1 MAALRVCDKHPE
13 LNTASLLLVGVD
25 GIPQDQLTEAILEE
39 SKSFTVNVRLAKK
52 LPLPTENEE
61 SRPRIDLIVFLL
73 DVRNQYSIEIT
84 KSSLAYVDVNFFLG
98 KVCFLAVI
106 DKSIKHQVVEMHAV
120 KELADSY
127 SSPLFFV
134 ELASPERR
142 TGIAQRLL
150 RMLKVAAGLVPG
162 VSALALSS
170 LLRPSFKT
178 QAKRC

>member
-1 MAALRVCDKHPE
+1 M
-13 LNTASLLLVGVD
+13 VGVD

-134 ELASPERR
+134 ELAVS
-142 TGIAQRLL
+142 TFGITSFVVVCGTLL
-150 RMLKVAAGLVPG
+150 CANCLENAWSLHLTVNPVKHFE
-162 VSALALSS
+162 SS
-170 LLRPSFKT
+170 
-178 QAKRC
+178 